1 MLQLFSKE
9 EILKWWL
16 PSLAAVM
23 FIVMGIILEE
33 NLLLVLPFVV
43 LAAVVFSSDIRKL
56 YFALLF
62 VIPLSTEFSV
72 TATLSTD
79 LPDEPMMLLLS
90 GSLIVIMVLK
100 PSVFPSQIKKSN
112 LFLLVLLQLTWM
124 TVTML
129 FSYETFLSVK
139 YILAKTWFIT
149 AFVIGGM
156 IFLKTKE
163 DFILASKALIFSML
177 IPVVISLTRHAF
189 KGFTFESINE
199 TLTPFFRNHVN
210 YSALIVCLLPVL
222 FMWRHY
228 STGRSKKWVTACI
241 LLFFAALVFCLFK
254 RSVVMLNHWYSNMAG
269 NKKTISVIIN
279 FYRHTDCCHFFILA
293 DTE

>member
-1 MLQLFSKE
+1 MSGKPEEKQTDMLQLFSKE

-177 IPVVISLTRHAF
+177 IPVVISLTKHAF
-189 KGFTFESINE
+189 KGFTF
-199 TLTPFFRNHVN
+199 
-210 YSALIVCLLPVL
+210 
-222 FMWRHY
+222 
-228 STGRSKKWVTACI
+228 
-241 LLFFAALVFCLFK
+241 
-254 RSVVMLNHWYSNMAG
+254 
-269 NKKTISVIIN
+269 
-279 FYRHTDCCHFFILA
+279 
-293 DTE
+293 